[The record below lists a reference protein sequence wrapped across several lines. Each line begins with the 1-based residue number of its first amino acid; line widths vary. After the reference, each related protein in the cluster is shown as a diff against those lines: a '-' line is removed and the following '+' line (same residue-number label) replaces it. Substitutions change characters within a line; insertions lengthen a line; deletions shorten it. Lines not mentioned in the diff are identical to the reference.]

1 MDEGY
6 PPFSSNRCEFFVIL
20 NMKNMDESL
29 EAKIGWNL
37 LIKMDDL
44 TMFGMKM

>member
-6 PPFSSNRCEFFVIL
+6 PPFSSNRCGFFVIS

-29 EAKIGWNL
+29 EGKIGWNFL
-37 LIKMDDL
+37 MKMDDL